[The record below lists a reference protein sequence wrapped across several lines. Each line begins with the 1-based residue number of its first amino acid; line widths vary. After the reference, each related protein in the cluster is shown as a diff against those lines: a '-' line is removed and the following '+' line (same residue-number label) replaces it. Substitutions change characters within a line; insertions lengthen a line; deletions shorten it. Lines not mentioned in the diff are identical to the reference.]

1 MLVQEDTRGQ
11 PVSSLSKVG
20 SSLLSSSTI
29 AGEVRLKNVHLQ
41 HKVDA
46 LPSGRGL
53 AGSHPGRVQPLL
65 DLLAPQLGGDVVSS
79 TSTAQMEAMVC
90 CTASGLKYLYSL
102 KAVVSSSTKLAK
114 FCLSS

>member
-29 AGEVRLKNVHLQ
+29 AGEVRLKNVAYTAHLQ
-41 HKVDA
+41 HKA

-79 TSTAQMEAMVC
+79 TSTAQ
-90 CTASGLKYLYSL
+90 YLYSL

>member
-1 MLVQEDTRGQ
+1 MNWSVGAGGHEGTASQLLVKGGVLSPVQLNYRRRGQ
-11 PVSSLSKVG
+11 VKKRG
-20 SSLLSSSTI
+20 
-29 AGEVRLKNVHLQ
+29 VHCTPA
-41 HKVDA
+41 A

-79 TSTAQMEAMVC
+79 TSTAQ
-90 CTASGLKYLYSL
+90 YLYSL